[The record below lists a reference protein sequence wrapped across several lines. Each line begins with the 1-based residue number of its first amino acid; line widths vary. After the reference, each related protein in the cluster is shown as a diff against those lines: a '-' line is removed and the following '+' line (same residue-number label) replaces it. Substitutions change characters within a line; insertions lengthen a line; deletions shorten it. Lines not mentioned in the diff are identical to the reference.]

1 MGPGGWG
8 PADGTQWMGL
18 GGRDPVSGIRS
29 LRLDEPG
36 HSRGQSPEMPAAPQA
51 PARIYV
57 RLPNWVGD
65 VVMCTPALRALR
77 RSAPQ
82 AEIIAEGKAFQSD
95 MVMALDSVDGFIADP
110 GRRPADLLRHGRLLA
125 EERFDWAVLLGESE
139 RAAMPAF
146 LARIPV
152 RAGYGRGLLRRAMLT
167 HRLRRPKGP
176 GGEPLVFSMIER
188 YSRVTRALGV
198 PDDGSG
204 MDLQVPEPAR
214 AAVETR
220 LDAEGLGADARLITV
235 VVGAAFGSSKM
246 WPPGHF
252 AASCD
257 ALFERH
263 GWRAVLAP
271 GPGEEALAEE
281 VVALAKHPVLSIAN
295 PVLDLCELAALL
307 ERSQLVI
314 SNDTGPRSMAVAL
327 GLPVVV
333 AVGPIADGHTRHH
346 LKRQRVL
353 MADVHCRPCNHPVC
367 PTDHRCMTRITPEQ
381 LVSAA
386 DELLEAEGPGQVRP

>member
-1 MGPGGWG
+1 MGLDAADHPGG
-8 PADGTQWMGL
+8 
-18 GGRDPVSGIRS
+18 
-29 LRLDEPG
+29 
-36 HSRGQSPEMPAAPQA
+36 QSQPMPAAP
-51 PARIYV
+51 PTPSRIYV

-65 VVMCTPALRALR
+65 VVMCTPVLRALR
-77 RSAPQ
+77 AGLPG
-82 AEIIAEGKAFQSD
+82 AEIVVEGRAFQRE
-95 MVMALDSVDGFIADP
+95 MVTALETVDGFIPDP
-110 GRRPADLLRHGRLLA
+110 GRRPADLVRHGRWLA
-125 EERFDWAVLLGESE
+125 RERFDWAVLLGESE
-139 RAAMPAF
+139 RAAIPAF

-167 HRLRRPKGP
+167 RRLSRPTGQD
-176 GGEPLVFSMIER
+176 GAPLAFSMIER
-188 YSRVTRALGV
+188 YLRVSRALGV
-198 PDDGSG
+198 PDHGSH
-204 MDLQVPEPAR
+204 MDLEVPASAR
-214 AAVETR
+214 AAVEGR
-220 LDAEGLGADARLITV
+220 LEAAGLHPDTPLVTV

-246 WPPGHF
+246 WPAEHF

-263 GWRAVLAP
+263 GWRSVLAP

-281 VVALAKHPVLSIAN
+281 VARRAEHPVLSIAD
-295 PVLDLCELAALL
+295 PVFDLCELAALL
-307 ERSQLVI
+307 ERSQLVV

-353 MADVHCRPCNHPVC
+353 MADVHCRPCNHQVC

-386 DELLEAEGPGQVRP
+386 EELLEAEGPGQVRP

>member
-1 MGPGGWG
+1 
-8 PADGTQWMGL
+8 
-18 GGRDPVSGIRS
+18 
-29 LRLDEPG
+29 
-36 HSRGQSPEMPAAPQA
+36 MPAALPT
-51 PARIYV
+51 PSRIYV
-57 RLPNWVGD
+57 RLPSWVGD

-77 RSAPQ
+77 AGHPG
-82 AEIIAEGKAFQSD
+82 AEIIVEGRAFQRD
-95 MVMALDSVDGFIADP
+95 MVTALDTVDGFIPDP
-110 GRRPADLLRHGRLLA
+110 GRRPADLVRHGRHLA
-125 EERFDWAVLLGESE
+125 RGRFDWAVLLGESE
-139 RAAMPAF
+139 RAALPAF

-167 HRLRRPKGP
+167 HRLPRPMGS
-176 GGEPLVFSMIER
+176 GGVPLAFSMVER
-188 YSRVTRALGV
+188 YLRVTRALGLE
-198 PDDGSG
+198 DDGSH
-204 MDLQVPEPAR
+204 MDLEVPAAAR
-214 AAVETR
+214 SAVETR
-220 LDAEGLGADARLITV
+220 LTAEGVSPDSPLVTV

-246 WPPGHF
+246 WPPEHF

-257 ALFERH
+257 ALFERQ
-263 GWRAVLAP
+263 GWRAVIAP

-281 VVALAKHPVLSIAN
+281 VVRLARHPVLSVAQ

-307 ERSQLVI
+307 ERSQLVV

-333 AVGPIADGHTRHH
+333 AVGPIADAHTRHH

-353 MADVHCRPCNHPVC
+353 MADVHCRPCNHQVC

-386 DELLEAEGPGQVRP
+386 EELLEAVGPGQVRP

>member
-1 MGPGGWG
+1 
-8 PADGTQWMGL
+8 
-18 GGRDPVSGIRS
+18 
-29 LRLDEPG
+29 
-36 HSRGQSPEMPAAPQA
+36 MPAAP
-51 PARIYV
+51 PPPSRIYV

-77 RSAPQ
+77 AGHPQ
-82 AEIIAEGKAFQSD
+82 AEILVEGKGFQRG
-95 MVMALDSVDGFIADP
+95 MITALSSVDGFIPDP
-110 GRRPADLLRHGRLLA
+110 GRRPADLLQHGRLLA
-125 EERFDWAVLLGESE
+125 RERFDWAVLLGESE
-139 RAAMPAF
+139 RAAAPAF

-167 HRLRRPKGP
+167 HRLPRPKGRD
-176 GGEPLVFSMIER
+176 GDPLAFSMIER
-188 YSRVTRALGV
+188 YSRVTRALGL
-198 PDDGSG
+198 PDHGSH
-204 MDLQVPEPAR
+204 MDLAVTAAAR
-214 AAVETR
+214 TAVAARLSAEG
-220 LDAEGLGADARLITV
+220 LDAEARLITV

-252 AASCD
+252 AAACD

-271 GPGEEALAEE
+271 GPGEEALADE
-281 VVALAKHPVLSIAN
+281 VAALAKHPVLSITQ

-307 ERSQLVI
+307 ERSELVV

-327 GLPVVV
+327 GLPVIV
-333 AVGPIADGHTRHH
+333 AVGPIDDAYTRHH

-353 MADVHCRPCNHPVC
+353 MADVHCRPCHHQVC
-367 PTDHRCMTRITPEQ
+367 PTDHRCMTRITPDQ

-386 DELLEAEGPGQVRP
+386 EELLEAEGPGQVRP